1 MRTFVAD
8 IKHLVYTVFHPFEG
22 FYELRF
28 RRKRNWPLIIGL
40 FLMMG
45 AVEIIRYYHIGM
57 IAASSRAYA
66 ISPLFVMATT
76 VFPFVLFAVS
86 NWSVTTL
93 FDGNG
98 KLGDVFMVMA
108 YALAPKLV
116 LDLLFIGLTNVVTL
130 HELALVYALT
140 VVGYGVF
147 AFLLF
152 CGLCVA
158 HEYNPAKCI
167 VTLLATVVAT
177 IILVFI
183 GAVYL
188 ILMGRLFGLI
198 STVFAEITR
207 RGVF

>member
-1 MRTFVAD
+1 MRTLAGDLKFLWFT
-8 IKHLVYTVFHPFEG
+8 IFHPFEG

-28 RRKRNWPLIIGL
+28 RRKRNWFLIITL
-40 FLMMG
+40 FLMLG
-45 AVEIIRYYHIGM
+45 VNEILGFYYIGIVAGGGRGM
-57 IAASSRAYA
+57 Y
-66 ISPLFVMATT
+66 ISPWFALLTT
-76 VFPFVLFAVS
+76 TFPFALFAVS

-108 YALAPKLV
+108 YALAPKIV
-116 LDLLFIGLTNVVTL
+116 LDLAFIGLTNIVTI
-130 HELALVYALT
+130 HELPLLYFLVA
-140 VVGYGVF
+140 VGYGIF

-167 VTLLATVVAT
+167 ITLIATGVAT
-177 IILVFI
+177 LVLVFI

-188 ILMGRLFGLI
+188 ILMGRFFGLI
-198 STVFAEITR
+198 TTVFAEITR
-207 RGVF
+207 RGLF

>member
-1 MRTFVAD
+1 MRTLGAD
-8 IKHLVYTVFHPFEG
+8 LKFLLFTIFHPFEG

-28 RRKRNWPLIIGL
+28 RRKRNWPLIVVL
-40 FLMMG
+40 LLMVG
-45 AVEIIRYYHIGM
+45 IVEILGFYHIGM
-57 IAASSRAYA
+57 IARMSRGFY
-66 ISPLFVMATT
+66 INPLFAITT
-76 VFPFVLFAVS
+76 SVFPFVLFAVS

-108 YALAPKLV
+108 YALAPKIV
-116 LDLLFIGLTNVVTL
+116 LDLAFIGLSNIVTIP
-130 HELALVYALT
+130 ELALLYAM
-140 VVGYGVF
+140 VAAGYGIFV
-147 AFLLF
+147 FLLF

-167 VTLLATVVAT
+167 VTILATIVSAV
-177 IILVFI
+177 ILVFI

-198 STVFAEITR
+198 TTVIAEITR
-207 RGVF
+207 RGLF